1 MLNSAPCLAVHVN
14 VCSSSLLARAYGGAP
29 TSETALQRIVEEV
42 PQTQIHG
49 GAVIATERIS
59 MARLKP
65 SCVDALGRKDEI
77 EFLQAAFIARV

>member
-1 MLNSAPCLAVHVN
+1 MT
-14 VCSSSLLARAYGGAP
+14 ARSGPGMRIKEPRGLRGSP
-29 TSETALQRIVEEV
+29 TSEKALQRILEEV

-49 GAVIATERIS
+49 GAVIATERMS

-77 EFLQAAFIARV
+77 ESLQAAFIARV